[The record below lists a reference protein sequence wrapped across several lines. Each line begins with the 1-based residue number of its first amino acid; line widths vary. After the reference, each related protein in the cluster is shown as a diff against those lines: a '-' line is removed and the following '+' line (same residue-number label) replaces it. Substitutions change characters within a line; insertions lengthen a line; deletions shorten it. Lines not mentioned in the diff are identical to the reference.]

1 MSAWLINLIEQ
12 AGYIGVALLML
23 AETLFPP
30 IPSEVIM
37 PLAGLKA
44 AQDGLSLA
52 GVIFA
57 GTLGATLG
65 NIFWYV
71 VARWLGYVRFERL
84 TVKWGPILTF
94 DREDLQKARSWFD
107 RFGPAAVGIGRIIPG
122 IRSLISVPAG
132 ILEMPFLSFTLYSTL
147 GATLWTAFL
156 ALVGYGLGA
165 SGDLVTGWV
174 MKASDAIIGFIAISY
189 LYRLVMY
196 QVRRRA
202 N

>member
-1 MSAWLINLIEQ
+1 MSEWLIDLIEQ

-52 GVIFA
+52 GVIVA

-84 TVKWGPILTF
+84 TVKWGALLTF
-94 DREDLQKARSWFD
+94 DPEDLQKARNWFD
-107 RFGPAAVGIGRIIPG
+107 RYGPAAVGIGRIIPG

-132 ILEMPFLSFTLYSTL
+132 ILEMPFVSFILYSTI

-165 SGDLVTGWV
+165 SGDIVTGWV

-196 QVRRRA
+196 QWRRRA
-202 N
+202 G